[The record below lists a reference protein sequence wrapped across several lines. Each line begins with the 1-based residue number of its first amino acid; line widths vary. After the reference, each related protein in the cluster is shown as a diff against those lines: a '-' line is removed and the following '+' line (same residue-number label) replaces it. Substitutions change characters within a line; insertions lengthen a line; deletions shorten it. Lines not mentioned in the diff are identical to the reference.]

1 MENMFFFCRENNFL
15 FFLFFGRLVVRS
27 YDQDHY
33 RSYWKLFYKLVDN
46 VRFRFIGNVH
56 DFG

>member
-1 MENMFFFCRENNFL
+1 MFFFCRENNFL